1 MSSASP
7 GAAKSTLSLA
17 IAGLIGPVGEV
28 SADRLEF
35 MGVDLL
41 AGRGRTT
48 SALLG
53 QKLAPIFQDPM
64 SSLNPALR
72 IGVQISEK
80 ARAHSGAGRREA
92 TALAIKG
99 LADTGIPG
107 PADRVNQYPHE
118 FSGGMR
124 QRVMIAMGLV
134 TKPSLILADEPT
146 TALDV
151 TVQAQILDLLR
162 GLNRDT
168 GTAVLF
174 ISHDIAVVTSLCS
187 RLIVMYAGRVVETV
201 YATDLPA
208 GAMHPYT
215 RALMATVVDLGHD
228 PAEKLATIPGNPM
241 VAGSVEAGCPFAPR
255 CPLVID
261 RCRAEEPH
269 ACETRWS
276 RKRCVLGHKLD

>member
-1 MSSASP
+1 M
-7 GAAKSTLSLA
+7 LA
-17 IAGLIGPVGEV
+17 IE
-28 SADRLEF
+28 
-35 MGVDLL
+35 
-41 AGRGRTT
+41 
-48 SALLG
+48 
-53 QKLAPIFQDPM
+53 
-64 SSLNPALR
+64 
-72 IGVQISEK
+72 
-80 ARAHSGAGRREA
+80 
-92 TALAIKG
+92 G

-261 RCRAEEPH
+261 RCRAEEPPLARH
-269 ACETRWS
+269 AGRGSVACWVTNSTEES
-276 RKRCVLGHKLD
+276 N